1 MFAFQRIVMRV
12 CGYGYTINSSMTE
25 ATPLQITMILA
36 SVSRRRLG
44 GLLTRLPIEES
55 IRIR

>member
-1 MFAFQRIVMRV
+1 MFTFQRIVMRA

-25 ATPLQITMILA
+25 ATPLSNHHVLA
-36 SVSRRRLG
+36 SLSRRLG